1 MNKDDWADRIKEL
14 LWEAASA
21 GRSGDNGTE
30 IEFLFDKL
38 MVAVKQLCAEAR
50 EQERL
55 RTLEQVRIRRK
66 QIDPHRETDER
77 RYPHGYNQ
85 AVSDL
90 EALIAKL
97 KEESGK

>member
-55 RTLEQVRIRRK
+55 RTLEAVRQWVKANGLEKVVRLPEGGWTLE
-66 QIDPHRETDER
+66 DVTDDDFREL
-77 RYPHGYNQ
+77 
-85 AVSDL
+85 VSL
-90 EALIAKL
+90 AGEKA
-97 KEESGK
+97 